1 LPEDQEYVTEAFSE
15 EELTAITDGA
25 EDEEGAAD
33 ENISDE
39 ERLKAASSEEPTK
52 ETSAEEETAKVFLD
66 KILRDVCRDVDTR
79 QSQHKEQLGGGQ
91 DVKNCTIATEEPPA
105 KKTNSDTV
113 PCDDVDDNV
122 LSDEALDQLD
132 RELEDVIP
140 EEKLVG
146 VTSTDE
152 AVEQLDRDI
161 EEKQLEETSTGTIL
175 NGTGEQET
183 LKVVVNGQDSLEE
196 CDTSV
201 SDSQDGKLTKASG
214 SSEAAGNDLTIE

>member
-1 LPEDQEYVTEAFSE
+1 
-15 EELTAITDGA
+15 
-25 EDEEGAAD
+25 
-33 ENISDE
+33 
-39 ERLKAASSEEPTK
+39 
-52 ETSAEEETAKVFLD
+52 
-66 KILRDVCRDVDTR
+66 
-79 QSQHKEQLGGGQ
+79 
-91 DVKNCTIATEEPPA
+91 
-105 KKTNSDTV
+105 V

-183 LKVVVNGQDSLEE
+183 LKVVSYF
-196 CDTSV
+196 
-201 SDSQDGKLTKASG
+201 KK
-214 SSEAAGNDLTIE
+214 